1 MIAQRRRDGVIAI
14 GRRRRWPLVCH
25 GIAAGLL
32 VLLPLALS
40 LALLLPPLAFAA
52 PPLTLAFGTWILL
65 RTLDRSELQSAEG
78 IDRPSNVIPLPPS
91 SRGRRVRSSTQPHR

>member
-1 MIAQRRRDGVIAI
+1 MNAERRRDGVMTI

-52 PPLTLAFGTWILL
+52 PPLTLGFGTWILL
-65 RTLDRSELQSAEG
+65 RTLDASELQSEEA
-78 IDRPSNVIPLPPS
+78 IDPSSNVIPLPT
-91 SRGRRVRSSTQPHR
+91 SRGRRARSWTQPHR